1 MDLEGKFVK
10 TVKEATSKI
19 YELMMLIVHN
29 LSDDF
34 LAEDVFYRK
43 VIVKASNIKFFIKW
57 FIN

>member
-1 MDLEGKFVK
+1 MDHEGKFVK
-10 TVKEATSKI
+10 TVKEGSSKI
-19 YELMMLIVHN
+19 CELMMPMVLN

-43 VIVKASNIKFFIKW
+43 VIVKVDNIKFFIKR